1 MDVERQ
7 RYRELL
13 EVVSHGYLITDP
25 DGVIREA
32 NDGVAALMDVHP
44 ELLLGRSLLDFVAED
59 GRQDL
64 RERIKHFLQ
73 VDGGSVQQWQS
84 TLQPPG
90 QAAFPPL
97 SLSSPGEDPE
107 GQTANLYWLLYD
119 LTDRAETAR
128 ALQISEARHQTLIE
142 GLNDML
148 FVVDS
153 AGCLT
158 YVSPAVERIGY
169 YQAREII
176 GQPRSFHRAS
186 RRLVRLFV

>member
-1 MDVERQ
+1 MKIDGISDDLQQRMAALLQEGSSAFAGVGIRPDDLEALRSWYREISLARLSMDVERQ

-90 QAAFPPL
+90 QAASPPL
-97 SLSSPGEDPE
+97 SSSSPGETPK
-107 GQTANLYWLLYD
+107 GKRPTS
-119 LTDRAETAR
+119 T
-128 ALQISEARHQTLIE
+128 
-142 GLNDML
+142 
-148 FVVDS
+148 
-153 AGCLT
+153 
-158 YVSPAVERIGY
+158 GY
-169 YQAREII
+169 
-176 GQPRSFHRAS
+176 SMT
-186 RRLVRLFV
+186 